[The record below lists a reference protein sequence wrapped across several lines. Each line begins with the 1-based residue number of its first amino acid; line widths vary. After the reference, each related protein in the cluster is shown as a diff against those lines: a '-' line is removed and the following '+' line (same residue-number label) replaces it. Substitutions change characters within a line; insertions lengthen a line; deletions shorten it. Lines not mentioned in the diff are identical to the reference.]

1 MNPSRLGLLVLT
13 TVLSFSGCASL
24 HSVALTNVPKDRSKP
39 IEAEGSTWAILGI
52 YFSNSFADEA
62 ITGLREKCPN
72 GKVSGVF
79 TKYENR
85 FYFLWTTRT
94 VKASAF
100 CEGVASNSAG
110 SSSAGSRNL
119 RQ

>member
-1 MNPSRLGLLVLT
+1 MKTKLLLPTLLT
-13 TVLSFSGCASL
+13 AFLSSCASL
-24 HSVALTNVPKDRSKP
+24 HSVSLTSVPKDRSKP

-62 ITGLREKCPN
+62 IDGLRSKCPN

-94 VKASAF
+94 VKATAY
-100 CEGVASNSAG
+100 CEAIASNAMPSG
-110 SSSAGSRNL
+110 STR
-119 RQ
+119 